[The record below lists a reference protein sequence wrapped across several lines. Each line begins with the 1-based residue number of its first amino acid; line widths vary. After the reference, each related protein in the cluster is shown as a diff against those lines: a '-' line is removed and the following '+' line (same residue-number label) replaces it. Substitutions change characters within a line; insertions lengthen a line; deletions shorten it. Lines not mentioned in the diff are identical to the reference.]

1 MSDTTPVANLDIV
14 TGQGHT
20 LKFLED
26 GTLEVD
32 GTPVTAGTPSE
43 VTAAGSTVVSVT
55 QTGTG
60 ALEITGNT
68 TGGVTVT
75 AGASTGKVE
84 IGAAENLLGFYG
96 VTAVARPSSSG
107 VTTVAELIT
116 LLITTGLIST

>member
-1 MSDTTPVANLDIV
+1 MTTPADIV
-14 TGQGHT
+14 GQPPQLQAT
-20 LKFLED
+20 ANVKAIIAD
-26 GTLEVD
+26 S
-32 GTPVTAGTPSE
+32 PAGTPSE